1 MPTFRSLAFAAVA
14 AVASHAPAA
23 IIIFPNIITVTSAD
37 DTVAADG
44 VTTLREA
51 FQTANTNGAG
61 IDWIFFD
68 ASLAGATIELA
79 AIGDTT
85 WRESAL
91 LAGAGSIAVFGPEG
105 ESGITIAR
113 APAAPE
119 MRLFVVNPSVS
130 LSLVNLTL
138 RDGLARGGAG
148 GGQGGGQGGGGA
160 GFGGAIFNQGTLIV
174 SDCTFAGNVAQG
186 GTGRTPTAGFTS
198 GGNGGGP
205 NGGSGGAFS
214 NGTPAGHGT
223 PGGFGGGGGGGGNGF
238 ATTAGNGGLGGFG
251 GGGGSGGGSNQ
262 TPGQGADGG
271 HGGSDGGDGN
281 TVMAERGGVS
291 GHGAGMGGAIFNL
304 AGSVT
309 IRNSTFTE
317 NFALAGGLG
326 ASGFGGAV
334 LNYNGVVEA
343 TNATLYNNDATAG
356 GALYSLGDAAIADA
370 TLNNC
375 ICWAAG
381 AVVDVVSTS
390 INGGSES
397 CNGTGNLIGSHVNF
411 DGVIVGSTNPNL
423 GTLQDNGGPAPTHAF
438 LGPSQ
443 AIDAGNN
450 SAAQAESLQ
459 SDQRG
464 PGFLRIW
471 NGQVDIGALEQIPT
485 GPTGLTTEQI
495 VLEIL
500 ERTAAPASPDAY
512 DVNTDARL
520 NAADVVTNIG
530 ATEP

>member
-1 MPTFRSLAFAAVA
+1 
-14 AVASHAPAA
+14 
-23 IIIFPNIITVTSAD
+23 
-37 DTVAADG
+37 
-44 VTTLREA
+44 
-51 FQTANTNGAG
+51 
-61 IDWIFFD
+61 
-68 ASLAGATIELA
+68 
-79 AIGDTT
+79 
-85 WRESAL
+85 
-91 LAGAGSIAVFGPEG
+91 
-105 ESGITIAR
+105 
-113 APAAPE
+113 
-119 MRLFVVNPSVS
+119 
-130 LSLVNLTL
+130 
-138 RDGLARGGAG
+138 
-148 GGQGGGQGGGGA
+148 
-160 GFGGAIFNQGTLIV
+160 
-174 SDCTFAGNVAQG
+174 
-186 GTGRTPTAGFTS
+186 
-198 GGNGGGP
+198 
-205 NGGSGGAFS
+205 
-214 NGTPAGHGT
+214 
-223 PGGFGGGGGGGGNGF
+223 
-238 ATTAGNGGLGGFG
+238 
-251 GGGGSGGGSNQ
+251 
-262 TPGQGADGG
+262 
-271 HGGSDGGDGN
+271 
-281 TVMAERGGVS
+281 MAERGGVS

-370 TLNNC
+370 TLDNC

-464 PGFLRIW
+464 PGFPRIW